1 MKIGEKNVGKPDQII
16 RILLGIIL
24 LIVYGMGYVGSP
36 WSYLLVIIAII
47 ALLTG
52 IIGTCP
58 LYSVIG
64 FNTRK

>member
-1 MKIGEKNVGKPDQII
+1 MEIGEKNVGKPDQII
-16 RILLGIIL
+16 RILLGIVL
-24 LIVYGMGYVGSP
+24 LIVSVMGYVGTP

-58 LYSVIG
+58 LYSILG
-64 FNTRK
+64 LNTR

>member
-1 MKIGEKNVGKPDQII
+1 MKIGEKNVGKSDQII

-24 LIVYGMGYVGSP
+24 LIVSVMGYVGTP

-58 LYSVIG
+58 LYSLLG
-64 FNTRK
+64 LNTRK